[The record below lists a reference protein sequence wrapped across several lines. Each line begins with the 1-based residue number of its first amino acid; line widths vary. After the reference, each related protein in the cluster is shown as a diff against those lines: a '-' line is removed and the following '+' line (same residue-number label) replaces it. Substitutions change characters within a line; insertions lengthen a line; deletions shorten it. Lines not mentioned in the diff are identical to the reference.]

1 MQLTDLI
8 VTALCGGPPEEEQP
22 QPQPQPQPE
31 PSPSPSPYK
40 PSEELHSMIEAGAS
54 NGAVESPP
62 ARTQARMISQ
72 ELKKKPTAI
81 SL

>member
-1 MQLTDLI
+1 
-8 VTALCGGPPEEEQP
+8 
-22 QPQPQPQPE
+22 
-31 PSPSPSPYK
+31 
-40 PSEELHSMIEAGAS
+40 MIGGAS
-54 NGAVESPP
+54 NGAAESPP

>member
-8 VTALCGGPPEEEQP
+8 VTALCGPPEEE
-22 QPQPQPQPE
+22 QPQPQPE

-40 PSEELHSMIEAGAS
+40 PSEELHSMIEAGVS
-54 NGAVESPP
+54 NGAAESPP